1 MYQYMIYNQKVT
13 SDFIIGC
20 ALETNFQGQADVVV
34 ILGEVPIWI
43 KEEIRQGYVDNLK
56 EDQMWFYIQ
65 DKAIFY
71 IANGNSILIELLSKD
86 LTDYALCSYLTG
98 SGFALLLIQKGI
110 IPIHGS
116 MIEIDGKTVII
127 TGRSGSGKSTTVFE
141 LMNQGGSFLSD
152 DVSPVSVVDNQVVA
166 LPAFPQQK
174 LCHDI
179 VERYHLDKKAL
190 LYIDELRD
198 KYARKINTEQYVSEP
213 RQLHYMIELI
223 PYQEQTILLQEV
235 KGVKKFQML
244 TSNLYRGLVYE
255 KMGITM
261 KRMEDMI
268 QIASKV
274 RMYQLYRPVNQ
285 QSFTEVNLTVLNKI
299 LQ

>member
-1 MYQYMIYNQKVT
+1 MYQYIIYNQKVT

-20 ALETNFQGQADVVV
+20 ALESNFQGQADVVV
-34 ILGEVPIWI
+34 TLGEVPIWI
-43 KEEIRQGYVDNLK
+43 KEEIRQGTVDNLTQ
-56 EDQMWFYIQ
+56 DQMWFYIPN
-65 DKAIFY
+65 KAIFY
-71 IANGNSILIELLSKD
+71 ITNGNKILIELLSKD
-86 LTDYALCSYLTG
+86 MSNQDLCSYLTG
-98 SGFALLLIQKGI
+98 SGFALLLIQKGFT
-110 IPIHGS
+110 PIHGS

-152 DVSPVSVVDNQVVA
+152 DVSPVSVIDDQVVA

-179 VERYHLDKKAL
+179 VERYHLDKKSL
-190 LYIDELRD
+190 IYIDELRE
-198 KYARKINTEQYVSEP
+198 KYARKINTDQYVSEP
-213 RQLHYMIELI
+213 RQLHCMIELI
-223 PYQEQTILLQEV
+223 PYQEQTVLIQEV
-235 KGVKKFQML
+235 KGVKKFQVL

-274 RMYQLYRPVNQ
+274 KMYQLYRPVGQ
-285 QSFTEVNLTVLNKI
+285 QSFTEVNLSVLSKI